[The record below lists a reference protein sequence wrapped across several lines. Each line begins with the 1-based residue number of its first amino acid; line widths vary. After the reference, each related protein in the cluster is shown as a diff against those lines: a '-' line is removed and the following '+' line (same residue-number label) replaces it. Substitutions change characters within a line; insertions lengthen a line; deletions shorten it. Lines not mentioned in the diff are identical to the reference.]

1 MIAVNGI
8 PMVLALVHCIVSSGV
23 VRIEVD
29 ALSQCRN
36 ISSDGSRLGSTP
48 TRGEMI
54 AGLVAP
60 TGVLAVSEPGQVAQA
75 AAQTPAGTGCV
86 LCRDHVPGPATPVP
100 LFRGHEHAPGTTTA
114 ISMPTPCA
122 HRH

>member
-1 MIAVNGI
+1 
-8 PMVLALVHCIVSSGV
+8 MVLALVHCIISSVV

-54 AGLVAP
+54 AGLDAP
-60 TGVLAVSEPGQVAQA
+60 AGVLAVSEPGQVAKA
-75 AAQTPAGTGCV
+75 AAQFPAGPAAS
-86 LCRDHVPGPATPVP
+86 CRDHVPGLATPVP
-100 LFRGHEHAPGTTTA
+100 LFRGHRHAPGTTTA
-114 ISMPTPCA
+114 ISMPTPRA